1 MRGERRRASPDPLRA
16 SDQSSFFRRFV
27 DMRACNA
34 IDSLR
39 VHGIGPSP
47 LTARREAQDARAPKC
62 VRTG

>member
-1 MRGERRRASPDPLRA
+1 
-16 SDQSSFFRRFV
+16 
-27 DMRACNA
+27 MRACNA

-39 VHGIGPSP
+39 VHCAGPFP

>member
-1 MRGERRRASPDPLRA
+1 VASDAAHRPIRCGA
-16 SDQSSFFRRFV
+16 SDQSSFFRRFI

-47 LTARREAQDARAPKC
+47 LTARRDAQDARAPKC

>member
-1 MRGERRRASPDPLRA
+1 
-16 SDQSSFFRRFV
+16 
-27 DMRACNA
+27 MRACNA